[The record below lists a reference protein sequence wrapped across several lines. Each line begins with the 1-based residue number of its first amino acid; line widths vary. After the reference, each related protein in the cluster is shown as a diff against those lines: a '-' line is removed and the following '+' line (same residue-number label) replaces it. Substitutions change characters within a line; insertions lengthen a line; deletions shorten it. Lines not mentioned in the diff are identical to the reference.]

1 MHVPLNHRFTAL
13 LLIIPDIENAR
24 IWIPQFLHVMRHTY
38 DCLISVD
45 WRHCR
50 LPPRQLVTLTP
61 ELCQGTV
68 DQHLTM
74 VILGLTNRSLINQ
87 P

>member
-13 LLIIPDIENAR
+13 LLIIPDIENVDSSVSSCNEAH
-24 IWIPQFLHVMRHTY
+24 IY